1 MKFIFL
7 IFFIL
12 LLSAC
17 STSRVIIPD
26 EALEPLE
33 ASKVTLYYYSA
44 DKDKDAS
51 GNILCSAQ
59 GLVGVESVIA
69 PSNTILKDTL
79 DLLLKGELT
88 AAEKEQG
95 ITTEFPLPGVRLESF
110 DLTEGVLTLRFLDP
124 QNKTGGGA
132 CRAAILWA
140 QIEATAKQ
148 FNGVQSVRFEPEE
161 LFQP

>member
-1 MKFIFL
+1 MKILFL
-7 IFFIL
+7 LLATI

-17 STSRVIIPD
+17 SSGRVVIPD
-26 EALEPLE
+26 EALEPIE
-33 ASKVTLYYYSA
+33 ASKVTLYYYSP
-44 DKDKDAS
+44 DKDKDAG

-59 GLVGVESVIA
+59 GLLGVERIIG
-69 PSNTILKDTL
+69 PSNTMLKDTL

-88 AAEKEQG
+88 AEEKAQG
-95 ITTEFPLPGVRLESF
+95 LTTEFPLPSVRLESF

-124 QNKTGGGA
+124 QNKTSGGA